1 MTMEEACLDHIT
13 IMDTDMDTGMDMG
26 MDMGMDTGMDTG
38 MGITPIQ
45 TKLEK
50 KSALACFQDFVENLN
65 SI

>member
-13 IMDTDMDTGMDMG
+13 IMDTDMDTGMG
-26 MDMGMDTGMDTG
+26 MDMGMDTGMGMG

>member
-13 IMDTDMDTGMDMG
+13 IMDTDMDTGMGMG
-26 MDMGMDTGMDTG
+26 MDMGMDTGMG

>member
-13 IMDTDMDTGMDMG
+13 IMDTDMDTGMDM
-26 MDMGMDTGMDTG
+26 DMGMDTGMGMG

>member
-1 MTMEEACLDHIT
+1 MTMEEACLDHII
-13 IMDTDMDTGMDMG
+13 IMDTDMDTGMGMG
-26 MDMGMDTGMDTG
+26 MGMDTGMG

-45 TKLEK
+45 TTLEK